1 MSNNELIRARTYI
14 TAKLSQGDLLAQ
26 LAEEATELA
35 HAALKLRRAV
45 EATNYT
51 PVNVPT
57 ALEAVREEVADVWL
71 LVQVLKLDYDL
82 DELENIMRQK
92 LLRWESR
99 LMERGLAVQ

>member
-57 ALEAVREEVADVWL
+57 ALEAVREEVADVGL
-71 LVQVLKLDYDL
+71 LVQVLKLDYDP

-99 LMERGLAVQ
+99 LMERGTAEQ